1 MMDGLCVIQIIMIY
15 TPGIIS
21 VYKNMSCQSINL
33 SRLGRFYSKA
43 SNMLSVSA
51 RVYLGLSDINFDR
64 MVRFIVT
71 VQCYLCRIY
80 CTRNQLSIAPRQR
93 ASKKYTR
100 NGFMAT
106 RSLVVHVHNRV
117 NQGLMVKAIQNFC
130 INFFEYNTF
139 KDLNDNY

>member
-43 SNMLSVSA
+43 SIMLS
-51 RVYLGLSDINFDR
+51 RVYLGLSDINYDR

-71 VQCYLCRIY
+71 VQCYVCRIY

-93 ASKKYTR
+93 ASKKYTK

-106 RSLVVHVHNRV
+106 RSLVVHVHQY
-117 NQGLMVKAIQNFC
+117 NQGLMVKEIQNFC
-130 INFFEYNTF
+130 IKKLEYNTF